1 MLNPKYD
8 VNVLSEA
15 RKYLLKNG
23 NVQLL
28 DILSNKGFKKLS
40 SAKWSHKYE
49 PLKFSVHVANPPII
63 ERLPELLQFLTG
75 LKQWKYSFLSLKQGD
90 YSVLYDSMKPGKG
103 FAFFLDINSLGESWG
118 GYTSFMKKGEVFRVV
133 PKKNSLTLINQSGL
147 RHFHKYVNH
156 KAKNPRTFLYG
167 VLQ

>member
-8 VNVLSEA
+8 VTVLSEA
-15 RKYLLKNG
+15 RKYLMKNG

-28 DILSNKGFKKLS
+28 DILSSKGLKKLS
-40 SAKWSHKYE
+40 NAKWSHKYE

-63 ERLPELLQFLTG
+63 ERLPALLQFLTG

-90 YSVLYDSMKPGKG
+90 YSVLYDKLKPSKG
-103 FAFFLDINSLGESWG
+103 FAFFLDINSLDESWG
-118 GYTSFMKKGEVFRVV
+118 GYTSFMKKEEVFRVV

-147 RHFHKYVNH
+147 RHFHKYVDH
-156 KAKNPRTFLYG
+156 KARNPRIFLYG

>member
-8 VNVLSEA
+8 ANILSAA
-15 RKYLLKNG
+15 RKHLLKNG

-28 DILSNKGFKKLS
+28 DILSNKSLNKLS

-49 PLKFSVHVANPPII
+49 PLKFSVHAANPPIV

-75 LKQWKYSFLSLKQGD
+75 LKQWKYSFLCLRQGD
-90 YSVLYDSMKPGKG
+90 YSVLYDTLKSGKG
-103 FAFFLDINSLGESWG
+103 FVFFLDVNSLDESWG
-118 GYTSFMKKGEVFRVV
+118 GYTSFMKKEEVFRVV
-133 PKKNSLTLINQSGL
+133 PKANSLAIVRQDGL

-156 KAKNPRTFLYG
+156 KARNPRIFLYG